1 MNRLGFGKLRAHW
14 THTEITPMQH
24 RFRTTLALVLAC
36 AAPLSAVAVV
46 ANAPV
51 ASAVSCTVTIKLSP
65 NQVNSAVVCLEQRL
79 IELGYGGIGTPDST
93 YGANSIA
100 AVKAFQSS
108 RGLYND
114 GIVTS
119 VVGRQLGLRGA
130 LPGPNAARV
139 TILGDSTS
147 AAMRWYDE
155 SNNVTSRYDIM
166 GNSYDLLWSIESCR
180 RLVNNS
186 CTGRTDPGTGLKWT
200 PVSVLPLMKTT
211 LNGKLGE
218 VLVIMA
224 GYDDT
229 SLNNAIDP
237 IMAEA
242 KKQGVARVFWL
253 NYRVS
258 SSYGY
263 GPYYA
268 AHNANLE
275 AAKVRHPNL
284 TVLDWNG
291 YTYSQSA
298 STQAAWF
305 ASDQIH
311 MDPAGAT
318 ALANWLKTNIDSWK
332 VDRCK
337 AVNALTGSVAPPTG
351 EATASSSPTGFTGV
365 SPLRV
370 IDTRNVGT
378 GGANGRVGAGR
389 VVELDIN
396 DEVGATVEA
405 VAVSVTAVDP
415 CTSGYLTVYD
425 CDVRPNTSNV
435 NFVAGRTTAGMAIT
449 TLNDR
454 RICVYSSA
462 ATDLIVDITGEFDP
476 TGDTFFSMAPTRWID
491 TRDNSGV
498 QSVTVGPRVSGSDT
512 ELTLAGV
519 GAIPADATAVWL
531 NVTGVGATGN
541 VFLTAYPGPC
551 GTAPLASNVNIFK
564 GRTAASAALVGIG
577 AGGSVCIR
585 VGGGSAQLVV
595 DVSGWFEPSS
605 SGMSYIAG
613 PLTRPYDSRPGA
625 APGAGFVHE
634 VGLSSVAV
642 LNVTSANNTASGFVT
657 AKPCGV
663 SATSSLLNGFAN
675 EPTANATAV
684 APGTGSE
691 VCVTGSMTTHII
703 VDQLGTFV
711 ELPA

>member
-1 MNRLGFGKLRAHW
+1 
-14 THTEITPMQH
+14 MQH
-24 RFRTTLALVLAC
+24 SFRTTLALVLAC
-36 AAPLSAVAVV
+36 AAPLAAIAVV
-46 ANAPV
+46 ADAPV
-51 ASAVSCTVTIKLSP
+51 ASAVSCTVTVKLSP
-65 NQVNSAVVCLEQRL
+65 NQSDGAVVCLEQRL
-79 IELGYGGIGTPDST
+79 IELGYGGIGTPDTT
-93 YGANSIA
+93 YGANSIT
-100 AVKAFQSS
+100 AVKAFQTS

-119 VVGRQLGLRGA
+119 VTGEQLGLRGA
-130 LPGPNAARV
+130 LPGANAARV

-155 SNNVTSRYDIM
+155 ANNVTTRYDIM
-166 GNSYDLLWSIESCR
+166 GSSYDLLWSIESCR
-180 RLVNNS
+180 RLVNAS
-186 CTGRTDPGTGLKWT
+186 CTGRTDPGTGLKWK
-200 PVSVLPLMKTT
+200 PISVLPMMQTT
-211 LNGKLGE
+211 LYGQLGE
-218 VLVIMA
+218 ALVIMA

-229 SLNNAIDP
+229 SITNAIDP

-242 KKQGVARVFWL
+242 KQQGVARVFWL

-258 SSYGY
+258 SAYGY

-291 YTYSQSA
+291 YTYSQSSA
-298 STQAAWF
+298 IQTAWF
-305 ASDQIH
+305 ESDQIH
-311 MDPAGAT
+311 MKAAGAT
-318 ALANWLKTNIDSWK
+318 ALANWLKSKVDSWK
-332 VDRCK
+332 LDRCK
-337 AVNALTGSVAPPTG
+337 AVNALTGAVAPPTG
-351 EATASSSPTGFTGV
+351 EATATSTPTGFTGV
-365 SPLRV
+365 SPLRI
-370 IDTRNVGT
+370 IDTRDIDN
-378 GGANGRVGAGR
+378 GGINGRVGAGR

-396 DEVGATVEA
+396 AEVGVDTQA
-405 VAVSVTAVDP
+405 VALSVTAVDP

-425 CDVRPNTSNV
+425 CDVRPNTSNI

-454 RICVYSSA
+454 RICVFSSA
-462 ATDLIVDITGEFDP
+462 AADLIVDITGEFDA

-498 QSVTVGPRVSGSDT
+498 QSVTIGARASGSDT

-519 GAIPADATAVWL
+519 GDIPADASAVWL
-531 NVTGVGATGN
+531 NITGVGATGN

-551 GTAPLASNVNIFK
+551 GTAPLASNVNIFR

-577 AGGSVCIR
+577 TGGSVCIR
-585 VGGGSAQLVV
+585 VGGGNAHLVI
-595 DVSGWFEPSS
+595 DVSGWFQPTT
-605 SGMSYIAG
+605 SGMFYIAG
-613 PLTRPYDSRPGA
+613 PLSRPYDSRPGA
-625 APGAGFVHE
+625 APAAGFVHE
-634 VGLSSVAV
+634 VPLSSVAV
-642 LNVTSANNTASGFVT
+642 LNVTSANAPASGFVA

-663 SATSSLLNGFAN
+663 TATSSLLNGFAN

-684 APGTGSE
+684 APGVGGE
-691 VCVTGSMTTHII
+691 VCVTGSMATHII